1 VRERRDPLPEVSL
14 EQLRPGV
21 HIELDLPWLDHPF
34 WFNAFTIKDEAQLAE
49 LKALGLTKVRWNPK
63 KSRVPPL
70 QPPAKGTAQPA
81 AESQQA
87 VANVEKVRAQIAAQR
102 AAKRKQH
109 EAVVAMR
116 RTLALCQE
124 AYQATTERTRAAL
137 AAIDR
142 GQPDGAR
149 LARTVA
155 AEAAARFTP
164 QAEVVLQLIAE
175 HAHDEGATGH
185 ALNTMVVA
193 QMLAHRMGFDQAQ
206 IEAVGTA
213 ALLHDIG
220 KARIPTSVL
229 YNTQRSRAEEQLY
242 RLHPVY
248 GAEWL
253 AEIPGIADEIRLWVR
268 AHHERIDGKGF
279 PDGLAGDAVPLAAQ
293 IVGLANRFDNLCNP
307 IPGIRPL
314 PPAKAVAWLFRHE
327 KEAWDEAL
335 FAVFVKMIG
344 VYPPGTFVRL
354 SNDAVGL
361 VLRNSPRDPLRPWVL
376 LYEPE
381 TPRSELVAIDLT
393 TVPDVTIAEAV
404 PPERLPPEVVE
415 TLDPRCKVRYFHD
428 VAR

>member
-1 VRERRDPLPEVSL
+1 MRERRDPLPEVFL
-14 EQLRPGV
+14 DQLRPGV

-34 WFNAFTIKDEAQLAE
+34 WFNAFTIKDEAQLAQ
-49 LKALGLTKVRWNPK
+49 LKALGVSKVRWNPK
-63 KSRVPPL
+63 KSQVPPL
-70 QPPAKGTAQPA
+70 PPPPEGTAHPPAESLQA
-81 AESQQA
+81 ARDA
-87 VANVEKVRAQIAAQR
+87 KVQAQITAQR
-102 AAKRKQH
+102 AAKRQQH

-116 RTLALCQE
+116 RTLARCQE
-124 AYQATTERTRAAL
+124 AYQETTERTRAAL

-149 LARTVA
+149 LARDVA
-155 AEAAARFTP
+155 AEAASRFTP

-193 QMLAHRMGFDQAQ
+193 QMFAHRMGFDQSQ

-229 YNTQRSRAEEQLY
+229 YNTQRSRAEERLY

-253 AEIPGIADEIRLWVR
+253 AEIPGISEAIRFWIR
-268 AHHERIDGKGF
+268 AHHERLDGKGF

-293 IVGLANRFDNLCNP
+293 IIGLANRFDNLCNP
-307 IPGIRPL
+307 IPGVRAL

-327 KEAWDEAL
+327 KGAWDETL
-335 FAVFVKMIG
+335 FATFVKLIG

-354 SNDAVGL
+354 SNDVVGL
-361 VLRNSPRDPLRPWVL
+361 VLRNSARDPLRPWVL